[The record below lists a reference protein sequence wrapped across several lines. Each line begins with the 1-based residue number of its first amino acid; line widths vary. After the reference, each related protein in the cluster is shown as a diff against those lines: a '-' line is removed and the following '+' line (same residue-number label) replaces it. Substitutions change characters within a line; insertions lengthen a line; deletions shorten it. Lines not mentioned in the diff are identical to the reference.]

1 MAGQKWRIA
10 DMRRSKDTTS
20 SLAHIVVL
28 WSYIAF
34 YPFQEIQEI
43 QNDLFQ
49 NFHVFNCEC
58 KKSLIDKEVSRP
70 KVDDFRHAQH
80 GSNTIF
86 LKNGGK

>member
-58 KKSLIDKEVSRP
+58 KKSLIEVSRP